1 MTFLV
6 YLVKIANISTLS
18 AFDMVRNYERIFIPG
33 KNNNDKKKYFVIEVV
48 LCTENGDIGDM

>member
-1 MTFLV
+1 
-6 YLVKIANISTLS
+6 
-18 AFDMVRNYERIFIPG
+18 MVRNYERIFIPG

>member
-18 AFDMVRNYERIFIPG
+18 AIDMVRNYERIFIPG
-33 KNNNDKKKYFVIEVV
+33 KNNNDKKRQF
-48 LCTENGDIGDM
+48 CD

>member
-1 MTFLV
+1 
-6 YLVKIANISTLS
+6 VKIANISTLS